1 MTKLVEAAV
10 LNAVKL
16 NSNAVNVAVAKQ
28 LGSRYPNMNKVNN
41 MLMNSIEQVQQMDA
55 LMKGANSSEQ
65 NPLTALINTLTA
77 QSQQPQA
84 QQPVDETPEWAKELI
99 KKTDQNHRSLTKLH
113 HRVDAV
119 ENAQPSS

>member
-1 MTKLVEAAV
+1 MTELVKAAV

-55 LMKGANSSEQ
+55 LMKGADGSKQ
-65 NPLTALINTLTA
+65 NPLTALINTLVA
-77 QSQQPQA
+77 QDKKSIEQENP
-84 QQPVDETPEWAKELI
+84 EPEWV
-99 KKTDQNHRSLTKLH
+99 KKLEASNTKLH
-113 HRVDAV
+113 GTVKSLHHRIDAI
-119 ENAQPSS
+119 EQALPPS